1 MAPKPKN
8 PLYVVTNKGKDVE
21 SAKNLFDVLVK
32 KFNLEPVIE
41 LLKTFLKMFA
51 ENAKSYATFVEMK
64 KLFDQY
70 VGPLLIMLNGFMGKT
85 A

>member
-1 MAPKPKN
+1 MSKPKN

-41 LLKTFLKMFA
+41 LLKTFLKMFM

-70 VGPLLIMLNGFMGKT
+70 VAPLILLLNNFKTKT